1 MSAETNVVVAAGSTE
16 ANSPVC
22 GQSGH
27 DFQQVGGMSG
37 SGSMLVIFCRRCGE
51 VRRVAVA

>member
-1 MSAETNVVVAAGSTE
+1 MSGEQNVVVAAGSGA

-22 GQSGH
+22 ANSGH

-37 SGSMLVIFCRRCGE
+37 SGAMLVIFCRRCGE
-51 VRRVAVA
+51 VRRVPVG

>member
-1 MSAETNVVVAAGSTE
+1 M
-16 ANSPVC
+16 
-22 GQSGH
+22 SGH

-51 VRRVAVA
+51 VRRVPVA